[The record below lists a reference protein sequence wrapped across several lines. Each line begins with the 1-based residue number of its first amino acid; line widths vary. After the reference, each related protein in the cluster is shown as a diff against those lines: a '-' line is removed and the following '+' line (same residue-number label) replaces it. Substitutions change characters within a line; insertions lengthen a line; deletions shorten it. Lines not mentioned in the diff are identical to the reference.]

1 VKSVAFLLFFFYE
14 FNWLLPELFAC
25 VFRQKVQNASSG
37 ILLSPYPINCRNIAV
52 EISRFEGLFA
62 FSYARRD
69 PNEKMKSIGRTDKE
83 LDPLWEK
90 LADLKRLDS
99 DWAAAGQ
106 PAFEKTSDQLR
117 AEIELRLGFLPPFF
131 NPALESP
138 VLLDGLWR
146 QQLSWYYSNPLPELF
161 KEKLSARLS
170 RYCESPYF
178 MVTHACTLHK
188 LGIPARE
195 IRGIVEI
202 PVLTIAGVEQV
213 FEMLAK
219 YPHPIERWPEEEP
232 AFEERLIIAC
242 AMVFLGR
249 EESARCAAE
258 IRALLGPANY
268 SHLIALLAGIK
279 AAHVWVDAHPEI
291 VYEGHPVVRDNFL
304 SVVQS
309 EPQMAELFRNHK
321 EALAR
326 WSSHADSQD
335 AIPGSP
341 DLYRELFE
349 NASDIIYTHNFDGG
363 LISINR
369 AVERITGYTRAEALQ
384 LNLVDVIAPEYAH
397 MTKKMIDPQI
407 GGEVPLNFELEI
419 ITKDKSR
426 ITLGISTRP
435 IFRGGKPI
443 AVQGIARDITK
454 RKKTEADLHEANQ
467 KLEAWVTEL
476 EQRTREMT
484 LLNDMGDILRAC
496 LTSDEAYNVIVRVAQ
511 QIFPVQVGALYI
523 IAPSRNSVEAVA
535 VWGDTALA
543 ERAFS
548 PPECWALRRGRMHW
562 VENSR
567 SGLICKHIHH
577 SPPDGYLCIPMM
589 AQSEAIGVLH
599 LIQPDNV
606 KMTETK
612 QRMAVTMSEH
622 IAMALSNL
630 RLHET
635 LRSQSIRDPLTG
647 LFNRRFM
654 EESLELELRR
664 ASRNN
669 RPLGMIMIDL
679 DHFKFFNDNF
689 GHEAGDLLLKELGA
703 LLRGNIR
710 GEDIACRYGGEEFTL
725 ILPEGTGAVT
735 RQRAEF
741 YKEAIQRLDV
751 HYRGRP
757 LGRIT
762 ASMGVALFPDHGRTA
777 KALIEA
783 ADKALYRSKSAG
795 RDRVTLA
802 G

>member
-1 VKSVAFLLFFFYE
+1 M
-14 FNWLLPELFAC
+14 PD
-25 VFRQKVQNASSG
+25 R
-37 ILLSPYPINCRNIAV
+37 IN
-52 EISRFEGLFA
+52 LK
-62 FSYARRD
+62 
-69 PNEKMKSIGRTDKE
+69 KMKDAHRTGSE

-99 DWAAAGQ
+99 DRSAARA
-106 PAFEKTSDQLR
+106 PAFERTSDQLK
-117 AEIELRLGFLPPFF
+117 AEIEYRLGFIPPFF

-138 VLLDGLWR
+138 SLLDGLWR
-146 QQLSWYYSNPLPELF
+146 QQLSCYYDNPLPELF

-178 MVTHACTLHK
+178 IVTHACRLHQ
-188 LGIPARE
+188 LGMTAKE
-195 IRGIVEI
+195 IRRIAEM
-202 PVLTIAGVEQV
+202 PVLTVAGVEQV
-213 FEMLAK
+213 FEVLAK
-219 YPHPIERWPEEEP
+219 YPHPIADWPEQDP
-232 AFEERLIIAC
+232 AFEERLIIGC
-242 AMVFLGR
+242 AVVFLGL
-249 EESARCAAE
+249 EEASRCATE
-258 IRALLGPANY
+258 VKGLLGPTNY
-268 SHLIALLAGIK
+268 AYLVALLAGIK
-279 AAHVWVDAHPEI
+279 AAHLWIDAHPEI
-291 VYEGHPVVRDNFL
+291 TYESHPIVRDNFL
-304 SVVQS
+304 SVIQS
-309 EPQMAELFRNHK
+309 EPQLAELFRNHK
-321 EALAR
+321 EVAAR
-326 WSSHADSQD
+326 KSSGMYSDGLIS
-335 AIPGSP
+335 GSE

-349 NASDIIYTHNFDGG
+349 NASEIIFAHDFEGR
-363 LISINR
+363 LISVNR
-369 AVERITGYTRAEALQ
+369 AIERITGYTRAEVLQ
-384 LNLVDVIAPEYAH
+384 MKMADVIPAEYSQLV
-397 MTKKMIDPQI
+397 KKMLDPQI
-407 GGEVPLNFELEI
+407 AGEVPFNCELEVYA
-419 ITKDKSR
+419 KDKSR
-426 ITLGISTRP
+426 IALGISTRP
-435 IFRGGKPI
+435 IFRGGKVV

-454 RKKTEADLHEANQ
+454 RKKTEADLQEANQ
-467 KLEAWVTEL
+467 KLEAWVNEL
-476 EQRTREMT
+476 EQRTHEMT

-496 LTSDEAYNVIVRVAQ
+496 LTSEEAYNVIVRVAQ

-535 VWGDTALA
+535 VWGDAALA
-543 ERAFS
+543 ERAFA
-548 PPECWALRRGRMHW
+548 PQECWALRRGRMHW

-567 SGLICKHIHH
+567 SGLICRHIHH
-577 SPPDGYLCIPMM
+577 SPPDGYMCIPMM

-599 LIQPDNV
+599 LMQPDAV
-606 KMTETK
+606 MMTETK

-654 EESLELELRR
+654 EESLELEIRR
-664 ASRNN
+664 AARNQ

-762 ASMGVALFPDHGRTA
+762 ASMGVAIFPDHGRTA